1 MALFRRKG
9 MEGRVASM
17 AELQKIL
24 DRSGLTTAGVTVDPE
39 SAMRHSG
46 VWAALELIAGVGS
59 SLPLDEFR
67 AVNGEQTPVPLSALF
82 ADPDPDPSVTAQA
95 FRAQLLRSAAARGN
109 GYAMLVGAEMGTP
122 SGATVIHP
130 DRVRWEVR
138 EGAYVTF
145 VDNKQVDRWPNGPL
159 FHFALFQEPGSPRGR
174 GPIEV
179 HRQTIGAA
187 LAAQKY
193 GAQFFGAH
201 GVPPAVVKMPGVP
214 TDDQAK
220 SLKRRLKEATR
231 DGEPVILPAEITF
244 EKITITP
251 EDSQFLDTMRFGVEE
266 IARIM
271 LGGFPELIGA
281 SASGQSVTYANRE
294 QRMADFIAL
303 SLAPRFLVPLE
314 AALSTLLPRGRYIK
328 HNVNAL
334 LRADLKARY
343 ESYKLAAEV
352 SDLMGAPLI
361 DVDEMRRLENLPPL
375 TDAQRSGFARKPTTT
390 TTTGG
395 AANA

>member
-9 MEGRVASM
+9 IEGRVASL
-17 AELQKIL
+17 AELQKIM
-24 DRSGLTTAGVTVDPE
+24 DRAGLTVAGVAVDHE
-39 SAMRHSG
+39 SAMRHSA

-67 AVNGEQTPVPLSALF
+67 IANSEQVTVPLSGLF

-95 FRAQLLRSAAARGN
+95 FRAQMLRSAAARGN
-109 GYAMLVGAEMGTP
+109 AYAMLAGAEMGTP
-122 SGATVIHP
+122 TGAVVVEP
-130 DRVRWEVR
+130 DRVRWETR
-138 EGAYVTF
+138 HGEYVTL
-145 VDNKQVDRWPNGPL
+145 VDNKQVDRWPHGPL
-159 FHFALFQEPGSPRGR
+159 FHFALFQEPGCPRGR

-193 GAQFFGAH
+193 GAQFFGNA
-201 GVPPAVVKMPGVP
+201 GIPPAVMKMPGLP

-220 SLKRRLKEATR
+220 SLKRRLKEATK
-231 DGEPVILPAEITF
+231 DGEPLILPAEITF

-271 LGGFPELIGA
+271 LGGFPELIGG
-281 SASGQSVTYANRE
+281 SASGQAVTYANRE

-303 SLAPRFLVPLE
+303 SLAPRFLIPFE
-314 AALSTLLPRGRYIK
+314 AALSTLLPRGRFVK

-343 ESYKLAAEV
+343 ESYELAAKV

-361 DVDEMRRLENLPPL
+361 AVDEMRRLENLPPL
-375 TDAQRSGFARKPTTT
+375 TDDQRAQFVRRPTPP
-390 TTTGG
+390 GG